1 MAPLKRN
8 PGTRLQ
14 HRQRTAGSEPWCSAH
29 PKTRPWH
36 LCLRHRRCTAASE
49 LWGGV
54 RAQGPSCRQ
63 NFRAQACLLTL
74 TCILIQQL
82 CFVRTHPCCRQTCV
96 RPPTLAF
103 AVVKLVH
110 VPAAPTPHVFAGL
123 SAVCGCEAQRAAS
136 AAQSAGAC
144 ARYTPDRTQAQGAHV
159 PGCGHVT
166 PFPQQVAG
174 SV

>member
-36 LCLRHRRCTAASE
+36 LCLRHRRCTAASK

-74 TCILIQQL
+74 TCILISSSASSEHIHAAGKHACGHLPSLPQSSNWSTFLLLPHPMSLQGSPLSAAARRREQQAQRSQP
-82 CFVRTHPCCRQTCV
+82 VRVHATHPTEPWHKGRMSLDVGT
-96 RPPTLAF
+96 
-103 AVVKLVH
+103 
-110 VPAAPTPHVFAGL
+110 
-123 SAVCGCEAQRAAS
+123 
-136 AAQSAGAC
+136 
-144 ARYTPDRTQAQGAHV
+144 
-159 PGCGHVT
+159 
-166 PFPQQVAG
+166 
-174 SV
+174 